1 MSTKEIKV
9 FFYFVSYQS
18 QYRRALNKSLKI
30 NSIFI
35 YLSIFPWPQI
45 CVLEFQTF
53 VLNSQHQG
61 DANFVK
67 FELHFSTLPLALLEI
82 FSFQLPIKN
91 IFIFNKFH
99 EKHFLWNWFHE
110 ILMNLL
116 WLPQR
121 DLISGEPHH
130 KQYQIDPNPK
140 LHQGKF
146 GRLLKYLFLP
156 CQVVQECYKNLG
168 IYFQRENS
176 NIFILDMLDI
186 FILPMRIIF
195 GSCHRGIGIWGTLSN
210 RHESLPK
217 CNFPLF
223 S

>member
-9 FFYFVSYQS
+9 VFYFVSYQC

-82 FSFQLPIKN
+82 FSFQSPIKN

-121 DLISGEPHH
+121 DRISGEPHH

-156 CQVVQECYKNLG
+156 CQVVQECYQNLG
-168 IYFQRENS
+168 IYFKRENS
-176 NIFILDMLDI
+176 NVFFIDI